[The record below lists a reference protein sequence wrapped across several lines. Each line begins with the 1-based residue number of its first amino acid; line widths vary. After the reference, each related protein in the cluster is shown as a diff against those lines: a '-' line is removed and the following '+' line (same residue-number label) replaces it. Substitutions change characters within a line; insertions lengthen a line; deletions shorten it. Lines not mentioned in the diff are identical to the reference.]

1 MNMKI
6 DFFTKIFNQLEYA
19 ESFLDGNIRFTP
31 LKYYTTIEDERKD
44 SREGLKLNLQSEK
57 VKMIA
62 RIKNKNIPIKGV
74 VGPITFSL
82 DEVLEK
88 KCLCLTINEYFID
101 FKEENYERL
110 DYSFK
115 GITEEEIEKFGE
127 YIVVILKPDIFIN
140 RIKNYFI
147 ENNIN
152 FEGKNVEYKDFSKFH
167 GEIQNMGFVKDIKY
181 KSENEYRILADI
193 EKEGIE
199 TINIGSLREIAQI
212 VNYKEFKDIKI
223 IIK

>member
-6 DFFTKIFNQLEYA
+6 YFFTKIFNQLEYA

-31 LKYYTTIEDERKD
+31 LKYYTMIEDGRKD

-57 VKMIA
+57 VKMIV
-62 RIKNKNIPIKGV
+62 RIKNKNIPIKGII
-74 VGPITFSL
+74 GPITFSL
-82 DEVLEK
+82 DEVLDK

-101 FKEENYERL
+101 FKEENYKEL

-115 GITEEEIEKFGE
+115 GITEEEIKKFGE
-127 YIVVILKPDIFIN
+127 YIVVILKPDIFIK
-140 RIKNYFI
+140 RIVNYFKK
-147 ENNIN
+147 NNIN
-152 FEGKNVEYKDFSKFH
+152 FEIKNVEYKDFSKFH
-167 GEIQNMGFVKDIKY
+167 GEIKNEGFVKDIKY

-199 TINIGSLREIAQI
+199 TINIGSLKDIVQI
-212 VNYKEFKDIKI
+212 VNYKEFKDMEVI
-223 IIK
+223 IE